1 MLGVFEGIGDA
12 IESSSSNEIIWTLDR
27 LLFIGTING
36 KLIIVL
42 SNDYYQRRKKEI
54 LMRYAGI

>member
-1 MLGVFEGIGDA
+1 MLSIFEGIGDA

-42 SNDYYQRRKKEI
+42 SNDYQRRKKEI

>member
-1 MLGVFEGIGDA
+1 MQ
-12 IESSSSNEIIWTLDR
+12 SSNEIIWTLDR

>member
-42 SNDYYQRRKKEI
+42 SNDYQRRKKEI